1 MIHELRLSHLSK
13 EKHFTY
19 LNRIMIYQD
28 PKYVHHMLRNLKYKQ
43 KISNITIDPR
53 LLDQTGLTS
62 NVKAKENTPNQKRR

>member
-1 MIHELRLSHLSK
+1 
-13 EKHFTY
+13 
-19 LNRIMIYQD
+19 MIYQD